1 MSECGKGGEAAGPG
15 RNKGAAQV
23 PASGRLPPSLPQ
35 PRALRARSEAAGLD
49 RRPFNGRQ
57 VPLGATPPP
66 THTTAALGRGPPAG
80 LTAAGRRGAACGA
93 SGRLG
98 KGRRSRVGGVWGLR
112 FGRAALSVPGAAV
125 RERRGAA
132 ALPVSPRDRGF
143 DLRPNEAGSGF
154 GLPGRR
160 GRSLLEPKELLV

>member
-66 THTTAALGRGPPAG
+66 PPHTHNGGAGEGAAGWPYGCWAPRGCLWSQRAAGEGAPQQGRWSLGAALWAGGVVRPRRGCEGAPRG
-80 LTAAGRRGAACGA
+80 RGAAGVA
-93 SGRLG
+93 A
-98 KGRRSRVGGVWGLR
+98 RSW
-112 FGRAALSVPGAAV
+112 F
-125 RERRGAA
+125 
-132 ALPVSPRDRGF
+132 
-143 DLRPNEAGSGF
+143 
-154 GLPGRR
+154 
-160 GRSLLEPKELLV
+160 